1 MTDGRS
7 FVTNEIKA
15 AFLDLMREK
24 SYMDITVS
32 DVVKRAKIAR
42 MSFYRKFKSVSDVLD
57 SVSEDAFSK
66 FSENAL
72 PAFNGNDPK
81 VLREFL
87 FSFLYFFKN
96 DNAKYFF
103 VRKDNVDVLFSK
115 FYERMAETEQKIP
128 ALSLEEKY
136 AGIAKFGF
144 VDGTLHKWIATGM
157 TEPPEELV
165 GFMMKYLQTMS
176 PPVV

>member
-1 MTDGRS
+1 MADGRS

-87 FSFLYFFKN
+87 FSFLYFFK
-96 DNAKYFF
+96 K
-103 VRKDNVDVLFSK
+103 
-115 FYERMAETEQKIP
+115 
-128 ALSLEEKY
+128 
-136 AGIAKFGF
+136 
-144 VDGTLHKWIATGM
+144 
-157 TEPPEELV
+157 
-165 GFMMKYLQTMS
+165 TMS
-176 PPVV
+176 MSSSRNSMKEWLKRNKRSPRFPWRRSMRGSQNSGLLTVRYTNGSPRG